1 MEYPN
6 AKLTYPKPTDDQ
18 PLFAVF
24 LQGIQTLYVPIDP
37 KTGEITFP
45 STLTGFC
52 YILVTT
58 QSEGILDDEKTVA
71 GPAILA
77 FPFDSDGKLIIDKVA
92 VA

>member
-1 MEYPN
+1 
-6 AKLTYPKPTDDQ
+6 
-18 PLFAVF
+18 LFAVF

-37 KTGEITFP
+37 KTGGITFP

-58 QSEGILDDEKTVA
+58 QNAGVLDDNQTIA

-77 FPFDSDGKLIIDKVA
+77 FPFDSDGKVIIDKVA
-92 VA
+92 LA